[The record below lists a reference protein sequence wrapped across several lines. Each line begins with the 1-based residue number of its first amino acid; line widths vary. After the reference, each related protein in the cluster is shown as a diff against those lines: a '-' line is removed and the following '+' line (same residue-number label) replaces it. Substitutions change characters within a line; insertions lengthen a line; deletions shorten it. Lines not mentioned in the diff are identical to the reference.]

1 MDAANDVSAF
11 VSDYWVRNTW
21 IAVFTFWT
29 LLGLVYWTRHLLG
42 DSDKSATG
50 KSEDPEVANKSKWK
64 PTGGAIAVCTPFF
77 FNKESIH

>member
-50 KSEDPEVANKSKWK
+50 TSEDPEVANKSKWK